1 MTLMSGVRQPVNP
14 PTEVAT
20 SDEVQ
25 PELEPETPDTDTT
38 SEVPGS
44 PGGRQ
49 RIQFRP
55 LSDGLLFT
63 FVIAGPA
70 SLWESLWRGRPMI
83 DQPGNLWIVPTV
95 IVVLTFLVGGGIAG
109 RLRDRPMGAIVQAL
123 ALAVPVAVALILA
136 DLARRL
142 IINIPLFVPV
152 IELWIDALVS
162 AIALASVGALTGRWL
177 HRRRQRHSSPS
188 AAATGSHYAQGSA

>member
-1 MTLMSGVRQPVNP
+1 MSGVRQPVNP
-14 PTEVAT
+14 PTDLAT
-20 SDEVQ
+20 SDRLS
-25 PELEPETPDTDTT
+25 PGAEPETAGTT
-38 SEVPGS
+38 AEGAVLPAD
-44 PGGRQ
+44 RQ

-63 FVIAGPA
+63 FVVAGPT

-95 IVVLTFLVGGGIAG
+95 IVVITFLVGGAIAG
-109 RLRDRPMGAIVQAL
+109 RLHPRPMGAVVQAL
-123 ALAVPVAVALILA
+123 ALAIPVAVVLILA

-162 AIALASVGALTGRWL
+162 AIVLAAVGALTGRWL
-177 HRRRQRHSSPS
+177 HRRRRPPTSPTVAS
-188 AAATGSHYAQGSA
+188 TGSNYAQGGA

>member
-1 MTLMSGVRQPVNP
+1 MSGVRQPVNP

-20 SDEVQ
+20 SEAVR
-25 PELEPETPDTDTT
+25 LEPETPDTDTDTT
-38 SEVPGS
+38 SEAVEAPGV
-44 PGGRQ
+44 RQ

-55 LSDGLLFT
+55 LSNALVFT
-63 FVIAGPA
+63 FVIAGPT

-109 RLRDRPMGAIVQAL
+109 RLRQRPMGAVVQAL

-142 IINIPLFVPV
+142 IINIPLFIPV

-162 AIALASVGALTGRWL
+162 AIVLATVGALTGRWL
-177 HRRRQRHSSPS
+177 HRRHRRRTSPP
-188 AAATGSHYAQGSA
+188 AAATRSHYAQGSA

>member
-20 SDEVQ
+20 SEPVRF
-25 PELEPETPDTDTT
+25 EPETPDTDTT
-38 SEVPGS
+38 SEAVEAPGV
-44 PGGRQ
+44 RQ
-49 RIQFRP
+49 QIQFRP
-55 LSDGLLFT
+55 LSDALLFT
-63 FVIAGPA
+63 FVIAGPT

-95 IVVLTFLVGGGIAG
+95 IVVLTLLVGGGIAG
-109 RLRDRPMGAIVQAL
+109 RLRQRPMGAVVQAL

-162 AIALASVGALTGRWL
+162 AIVLATIGALTGRWL
-177 HRRRQRHSSPS
+177 HRRHRRRTSPPVV
-188 AAATGSHYAQGSA
+188 